1 MAEFAA
7 SAAANT
13 VGNLKYRVKNDVD
26 VAIRQAKV
34 IEKDVEKWL
43 TKAEKEL
50 RETQILE
57 DEIDRIKC
65 SKWCPNWGWR
75 CCLSKKL
82 VKKTLVVTKLLET
95 RKITPVGRRVPLQG
109 IEFITSEYFNDS
121 ESSKS
126 ALKAITEAVNARH
139 VNKIG
144 LYGMPG
150 VGKTNLAKEFGKHA
164 LEQNLF
170 DKVVMFTMSQ
180 YPNINKIQDK
190 VADVIGL
197 KFETSSEEG
206 KAEELFLR
214 MKGEKDILIIV
225 DDLWEEIKLETIGIP
240 LGFEHESSKILLTT
254 RDQKVCTVMNCQKQI
269 QLGLLSEEEGWV
281 LFKANAGLED
291 GYSTLNGLAKE
302 VAGECKGLPLAIVTV
317 AKALKGESFDGW
329 RAANQRLKD
338 SRHLDNEDVFGGV
351 YRALKLSYDYLKKNN
366 QGASTRLVDLG
377 TQRKPSCLRPHSA
390 TRLTPITVTHGF
402 RTLRIENLS
411 SSLSAFKNLFYNLRL
426 EEVSGQK
433 NIFPS
438 TSKNGVNELTSHQL
452 KRCDEWETLL
462 FINLTFLNLKSL
474 PDLESIFELEPSSHA
489 IASLQNLK
497 VVRIEEC
504 NKLKVIFS
512 HALALNMLHLKQ
524 LYIYNCSGLEQVIGF
539 AQEEITEN
547 QDCIIVGNH
556 EQVFRVQGGDSF
568 SNIKELH
575 LGYLSKVRNIWKD
588 LAGVVTLDKPYNSVL
603 LTCLD
608 IRGCEEL
615 EGTIL
620 GKDQVSS
627 SSNVDTTLQPISFPY
642 LNEIIVADCNNL
654 KSLFPLG
661 SAIALQKLAQLVIER
676 NSKLEQVFEVEDE
689 AQMTTNKEIKF
700 DKLERLMLGGLP
712 CLTDFCPK
720 GYHFVFPGLGS
731 LTVDECPKMTT
742 SFFIDSKQIVHSK
755 TECFMKK
762 TEGSAW
768 ETTLDASYD
777 KDIWWE
783 RGCLGTLPHYIEG

>member
-126 ALKAITEAVNARH
+126 ALKAITEA
-139 VNKIG
+139 
-144 LYGMPG
+144 
-150 VGKTNLAKEFGKHA
+150 
-164 LEQNLF
+164 
-170 DKVVMFTMSQ
+170 
-180 YPNINKIQDK
+180 
-190 VADVIGL
+190 
-197 KFETSSEEG
+197 
-206 KAEELFLR
+206 
-214 MKGEKDILIIV
+214 
-225 DDLWEEIKLETIGIP
+225 
-240 LGFEHESSKILLTT
+240 
-254 RDQKVCTVMNCQKQI
+254 KQI

-338 SRHLDNEDVFGGV
+338 SRHLDNEDVFG
-351 YRALKLSYDYLKKNN
+351 
-366 QGASTRLVDLG
+366 
-377 TQRKPSCLRPHSA
+377 
-390 TRLTPITVTHGF
+390 GF

-539 AQEEITEN
+539 AQEEITE
-547 QDCIIVGNH
+547 
-556 EQVFRVQGGDSF
+556 
-568 SNIKELH
+568 
-575 LGYLSKVRNIWKD
+575 
-588 LAGVVTLDKPYNSVL
+588 